1 MRNLAFW
8 KSHYEKVLNVEFSW
22 DSSTLCEEQPF
33 QGPPIRI
40 TNEMVSKALA
50 KMKKGKAAGP
60 SGLNVGMILA
70 GGNDIILAITHFV
83 NCVAAEGRMHNE
95 SAIHNELL

>member
-1 MRNLAFW
+1 MTNLAFW

-50 KMKKGKAAGP
+50 KMMKGKAAGP

-70 GGNDIILAITHFV
+70 GGNDIILAITHLV
-83 NCVAAEGRMHNE
+83 NCIIADDKIPNGCSLSLIIN
-95 SAIHNELL
+95 

>member
-50 KMKKGKAAGP
+50 KMMKGKAAGP

-70 GGNDIILAITHFV
+70 GGNDIILAITHLV
-83 NCVAAEGRMHNE
+83 NCIIADDKIPNGCSLSLIIN
-95 SAIHNELL
+95 

>member
-70 GGNDIILAITHFV
+70 GGNDIILAITHLV
-83 NCVAAEGRMHNE
+83 NCIIADDKIPNGCSLSLIIN
-95 SAIHNELL
+95 